1 MASVRSGIRSTVV
14 EDLYV
19 IPRDFL
25 ADGRVSLA
33 VSINPLAWWLW
44 ASGPFFILGTMVA
57 LWPQPAVEK
66 RPTHKQLKREPE
78 ADI

>member
-1 MASVRSGIRSTVV
+1 MASVRSGIRSTIV

-25 ADGRVSLA
+25 PDGRVSLA

-44 ASGPFFILGTMVA
+44 AAGPIFILGTMVA
-57 LWPQPAVEK
+57 LWPQAAD
-66 RPTHKQLKREPE
+66 RPHLPVKSRMTRESE
-78 ADI
+78 I